1 VNCLTVSS
9 RAREQMSKGKPDVS
23 NISPPHWFVLTVKPK
38 HEKAVG
44 DQLQARSLEPYV
56 PVLRSRRK
64 WSDRLKVVELPL
76 FPGYVFCRFSLP
88 RRSEVLRV
96 PSVRSV
102 VSFYGKACPV
112 SDTEIEA
119 VRAMVDSGLPVM
131 EWPYLKVGQRVRI
144 CEGSMCGLYGIL
156 VQEKRG
162 YRVVVNMEL
171 LNRAVSVELDR
182 DWVKAESQPPGTGLT
197 ELYLCC

>member
-1 VNCLTVSS
+1 
-9 RAREQMSKGKPDVS
+9 M
-23 NISPPHWFVLTVKPK
+23 
-38 HEKAVG
+38 
-44 DQLQARSLEPYV
+44 
-56 PVLRSRRK
+56 PVFRSRRK
-64 WSDRLKVVELPL
+64 WSDRLKVVEFPL

-88 RRSEVLRV
+88 RRSEVLGV

-102 VSFYGKACPV
+102 VSFYGKPFPV
-112 SDTEIEA
+112 SDKEIEA
-119 VRAMVDSGLPVM
+119 VKTMVDSGLPVM

-144 CEGSMCGLYGIL
+144 CEGSMRGLDGIL

-162 YRVVVNMEL
+162 YRVVVNVEL

-182 DWVKAESQPPGTGLT
+182 DWVKAESRPPGTGLT